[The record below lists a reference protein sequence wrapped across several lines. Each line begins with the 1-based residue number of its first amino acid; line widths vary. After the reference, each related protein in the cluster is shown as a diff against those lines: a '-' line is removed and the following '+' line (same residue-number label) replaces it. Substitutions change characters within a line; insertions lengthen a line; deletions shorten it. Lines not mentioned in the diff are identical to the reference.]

1 MTTKRSQTRM
11 SSQSRRQFCAVAG
24 GTPAALVMR
33 RLAFGEEALRYIPDV
48 AAIDRHRI
56 LTAAGRYLRERPV
69 TITAFLRPRIAGGKH
84 DYFSQGDYLVA

>member
-1 MTTKRSQTRM
+1 
-11 SSQSRRQFCAVAG
+11 
-24 GTPAALVMR
+24 MR